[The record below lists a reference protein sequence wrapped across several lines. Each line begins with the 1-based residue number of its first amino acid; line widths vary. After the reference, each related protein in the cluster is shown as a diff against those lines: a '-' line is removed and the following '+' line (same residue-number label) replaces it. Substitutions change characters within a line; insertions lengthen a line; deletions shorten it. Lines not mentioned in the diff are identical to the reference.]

1 MKKAILSLGA
11 MLVFSIA
18 SAQTPPVTPGTTAQ
32 KQTGTTT
39 TTDVTTQTNSDSQIK
54 IDDAIDKITVDPVD
68 GTQSR
73 KDKVITNDHVK
84 STSAPKTGKD
94 STSVKRTNKSK
105 RVKQGI

>member
-1 MKKAILSLGA
+1 MKKVILSLGA
-11 MLVFSIA
+11 IFVFGIA

-39 TTDVTTQTNSDSQIK
+39 TTDVTTQTNSNSQIK
-54 IDDAIDKITVDPVD
+54 VDAIDKDAIDPVD

-94 STSVKRTNKSK
+94 STSVKRSSKSK
-105 RVKQGI
+105 RVKQGM